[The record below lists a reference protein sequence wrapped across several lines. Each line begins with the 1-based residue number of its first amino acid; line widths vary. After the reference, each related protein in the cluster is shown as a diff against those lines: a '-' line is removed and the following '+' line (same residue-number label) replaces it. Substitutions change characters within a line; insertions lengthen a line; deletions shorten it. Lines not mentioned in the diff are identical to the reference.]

1 MASLPLLEA
10 TVRRLMGRPRSPQG
24 SDSLWVYDRAPSEGG
39 RTTPRAVRDQ
49 HHTLQ
54 PIRGLLTDAEIVR
67 SLRRFRY
74 DSEFRGPKRV
84 PIRTLAEIVGLSHTT
99 IYQTMRPDLPTR
111 PRKISETTR
120 IKLSFVIKAINGG
133 RLRFRRRG
141 QIWDAEGAAIWT
153 FEPRHRRGI
162 TATY

>member
-1 MASLPLLEA
+1 MGSLPLLEA
-10 TVRRLMGRPRSPQG
+10 LVRSLVGRASSPAPP
-24 SDSLWVYDRAPSEGG
+24 SLWVTEGELSEDGKPKPCG
-39 RTTPRAVRDQ
+39 RRDHHQAIRPTP
-49 HHTLQ
+49 
-54 PIRGLLTDAEIVR
+54 GLLTDAEIVR
-67 SLRRFRY
+67 TLRRFRY

-99 IYQTMRPDLPTR
+99 IYQAMRPDLPTR

-120 IKLSFVIKAINGG
+120 VKLSLVIKAISEG

>member
-10 TVRRLMGRPRSPQG
+10 TVRRLMGRPRSPPG
-24 SDSLWVYDRAPSEGG
+24 SDSLWVYDLAPSEGR
-39 RTTPRAVRDQ
+39 RTTPRAVRDRHQ
-49 HHTLQ
+49 TLQ

-67 SLRRFRY
+67 ALRRFRY
-74 DSEFRGPKRV
+74 DRELRGPRRV

-99 IYQTMRPDLPTR
+99 IYQAMRPDLPAR

-120 IKLSFVIKAINGG
+120 IKLSFVIKAISEG

-141 QIWDAEGAAIWT
+141 QVWDAEGATIWT
-153 FEPRHRRGI
+153 FEPCHRQRI